1 MHAEYNDKCF
11 MKPAMHVYCK
21 MFAHGQENVA
31 DEEWPGH
38 TVVSMIAAMI
48 AAVDSLIR
56 SKQRWT
62 YMWIQV
68 IHWKKQC

>member
-31 DEEWPGH
+31 DEE
-38 TVVSMIAAMI
+38 
-48 AAVDSLIR
+48 
-56 SKQRWT
+56 
-62 YMWIQV
+62 
-68 IHWKKQC
+68 